1 MQKTTDIEELK
12 KISNEIRSD
21 VIKMVAN
28 AASGHA
34 GGPLG
39 LADIFAVL
47 YFNVLNH
54 DPKNPMWKDR
64 DRLILSNGHVCAVRY
79 AAMAESGYFKKDE
92 LMTFRKLHTRL
103 QGHPSR
109 LDFPEMESS
118 TGSLAQGLSVAIG
131 MALAAKLDKKEYRIY
146 CSLGDGECE
155 EGQIWEAAMA
165 ASHYKLDNLIAF
177 VDRNYLQISGDT
189 EDIIGLDPLHEKF
202 KAFGWNVL
210 NANGHELEQI
220 MNAFEEAK
228 KTKEK
233 PTVIIFRTMMGKGVS
248 FMENKHEWHGKPP
261 TKEQAEIAL
270 KELSKNEKI

>member
-1 MQKTTDIEELK
+1 MEKITDIGKLK
-12 KISNEIRSD
+12 KIANEIRID
-21 VIKMVAN
+21 VIKMVAD
-28 AASGHA
+28 AASGHP

-54 DPKNPMWKDR
+54 DPKKPMWKDR

-79 AAMAESGYFKKDE
+79 AAMAESGFFKKQE
-92 LMTFRKLHTRL
+92 LMTFRKLHSRL

-109 LDFPEMESS
+109 ADFPEMESS
-118 TGSLAQGLSVAIG
+118 TGSLGQGLSVAIG
-131 MALAAKLDKKEYRIY
+131 MALAAKVDKKEYNVY

-165 ASHYKLDNLIAF
+165 ASHYKLDNIIAF

-189 EDIIGLDPLHEKF
+189 EDIISLDPLHEKF

-210 NANGHELEQI
+210 NANGHDFKEI
-220 MNAFEEAK
+220 IKSFEEAK
-228 KTKEK
+228 NSKDK
-233 PTVIIFRTMMGKGVS
+233 PAVIIFKTRMGKGVS
-248 FMENKHEWHGKPP
+248 FMENKAEWHGKAP

-270 KELSKNEKI
+270 KELSKNE